1 MIIIERTITIKND
14 QATLDSPIYLY
25 RGDGD
30 IVCLFTI
37 KEMKKA
43 ATFGK
48 IEANNPVSQASYGN
62 VRIYKPDGSKCV
74 FTEKSPIVDDKLQVT
89 FSYENINDFTEVGV
103 HKLQIHLYDDNDA
116 HNESNDKNR
125 FTLPPVDI
133 NVLLPVGDDNNQI
146 DEAVVGYSLLN
157 AVDEEVPAFDEEG
170 NYNKTIW
177 QTGDIITQGKLNKIE
192 DALYEISTADDNYVT
207 NEVLEAELDNIEIA
221 LNGKANASHAHK
233 EYATTNHNHTNYA
246 TRTDLNNKANTNHTH
261 SNYATRDEL
270 SNKANT
276 NHTHSEYAT
285 KEELPKVP
293 TKVSDLFNDKEYIT
307 RADIPSSY
315 VTESELSSYGYVTE
329 NYVNGNF
336 ANQDYVKAEIA
347 KAQLGGGGDGSV
359 DLSGFALKSDIP
371 TSTAQL
377 YNNSGFITEK
387 ALEGYATTT
396 YVSDTIDNRLENVNI
411 DLSNYP
417 TNDDMNNALSNKAEA
432 IHEHPQYATTDH
444 THEDYALKT
453 EIPDMVTVPTNVS
466 AFTNDAG
473 YITDEAVT
481 PKNEAID
488 KINEELESRAK
499 ITDIPTI
506 PTNVSAFE
514 NDKGYALKTDI
525 PTVPTKLSELENDK
539 DYALKTDIPTKVVD
553 LEDHEDYATN
563 ASVSEAINTINRNIE
578 DNYAT
583 KGEIPT
589 TTEQLTNDSG
599 YITSNSVIRIEIVT
613 ELPETEEPG
622 VLYIVKA

>member
-146 DEAVVGYSLLN
+146 NEAVVGYSLLN
-157 AVDEEVPAFDEEG
+157 AVDEDVPTFDEEG

-177 QTGDIITQGKLNKIE
+177 ETGDIITQGKLNKIE
-192 DALYEISTADDNYVT
+192 DALDTINGAYISTDI
-207 NEVLEAELDNIEIA
+207 LEAELDSIETV
-221 LNGKANASHAHK
+221 LKGKANVSHRHSEYASTNHNHSEYATRTELNNKANTNHSHTG
-233 EYATTNHNHTNYA
+233 YATTNHNHTGYA
-246 TRTDLNNKANTNHTH
+246 ASDHTHIDYAASNHTH
-261 SNYATRDEL
+261 SDYLTQSALSNYATKSYVDNSGFLTSVPSVYVTEGEL
-270 SNKANT
+270 DNILATKTYATITYVNT
-276 NHTHSEYAT
+276 AIQNAGGFSGGGGGEGLDPNIYAT
-285 KEELPKVP
+285 KIELDAKADKTHTHNEYLTEIPATYA
-293 TKVSDLFNDKEYIT
+293 TK
-307 RADIPSSY
+307 SY
-315 VTESELSSYGYVTE
+315 VDDAVR
-329 NYVNGNF
+329 NI
-336 ANQDYVKAEIA
+336 EIE
-347 KAQLGGGGDGSV
+347 D
-359 DLSGFALKSDIP
+359 
-371 TSTAQL
+371 
-377 YNNSGFITEK
+377 
-387 ALEGYATTT
+387 
-396 YVSDTIDNRLENVNI
+396 I

-417 TNDDMNNALSNKAEA
+417 TIDVMNEALTNKADS
-432 IHEHPQYATTDH
+432 IHTHSEFSNFAATDH
-444 THEDYALKT
+444 THEDYALKS
-453 EIPDMVTVPTNVS
+453 EIPEMVTVPTNVS

-473 YITDEAVT
+473 YITDEAIT
-481 PKNEAID
+481 PINEAID
-488 KINEELESRAK
+488 SINES
-499 ITDIPTI
+499 I
-506 PTNVSAFE
+506 
-514 NDKGYALKTDI
+514 NDLDQNLNDYALKTDI

-599 YITSNSVIRIEIVT
+599 YITSNSIIRIEIVT

>member
-74 FTEKSPIVDDKLQVT
+74 FTEKSEVIDDKLQVV
-89 FSYENINDFTEVGV
+89 FSYENIDQFTEVGI

-116 HNESNDKNR
+116 HNEGNDKNR
-125 FTLPPVDI
+125 FTLPPIDI
-133 NVLLPVGDDNNQI
+133 NVLLPVGDDNNQV
-146 DEAVVGYSLLN
+146 DEAIVDYSLLN
-157 AVDEEVPAFDEEG
+157 AVDEDVPTFDEEG

-177 QTGDIITQGKLNKIE
+177 ETGDIITQDKLNKIE
-192 DALYEISTADDNYVT
+192 DALYQVTAADDDFIT
-207 NEVLEAELDNIEIA
+207 TEALEVA
-221 LNGKANASHAHK
+221 LAGKADEGHTHNEYATTTQLANKANTNHSHTGYAPTNHYHSGYAASSHTHTG
-233 EYATTNHNHTNYA
+233 YATTNHNHTGYA
-246 TRTDLNNKANTNHTH
+246 ASDHNHNSEYAAISHTH
-261 SNYATRDEL
+261 DSYLTQSALSNYATKSYVDNSGFLTTIPSDYITEGEL
-270 SNKANT
+270 ENHLATKTYATIAYVNTAISNAGGFSGSGDGSIDLSDYATKIELDAKADID
-276 NHTHSEYAT
+276 HTHEGYLTTATLDSYALKSYVDDAVAGVQVDIDLSEYA
-285 KEELPKVP
+285 KIEIVP
-293 TKVSDLFNDKEYIT
+293 TKVSDLVDYLDYAT
-307 RADIPSSY
+307 
-315 VTESELSSYGYVTE
+315 T
-329 NYVNGNF
+329 
-336 ANQDYVKAEIA
+336 DYVDDAVA
-347 KAQLGGGGDGSV
+347 NVTV
-359 DLSGFALKSDIP
+359 DLSG
-371 TSTAQL
+371 
-377 YNNSGFITEK
+377 
-387 ALEGYATTT
+387 YATTEAM
-396 YVSDTIDNRLENVNI
+396 DT
-411 DLSNYP
+411 
-417 TNDDMNNALSNKAEA
+417 ALVNKAEV
-432 IHEHPQYATTDH
+432 DH

-473 YITDEAVT
+473 YITDEAIT
-481 PKNEAID
+481 PINEAID
-488 KINEELESRAK
+488 NINES
-499 ITDIPTI
+499 I
-506 PTNVSAFE
+506 
-514 NDKGYALKTDI
+514 NDLDQN
-525 PTVPTKLSELENDK
+525 LN

>member
-125 FTLPPVDI
+125 FTLPPIDI

-157 AVDEEVPAFDEEG
+157 AVDEDVPTFDEEG

-177 QTGDIITQGKLNKIE
+177 ETGDIITQGKLNKIE

-207 NEVLEAELDNIEIA
+207 NEVLEAELGGIETA
-221 LNGKANASHAHK
+221 LKGKANVSHRHSEYASTNHNHSEYATRTELNNKANTNHSHTG
-233 EYATTNHNHTNYA
+233 YATTNHNHTGYA
-246 TRTDLNNKANTNHTH
+246 ASDHTHIDYAASNHTH
-261 SNYATRDEL
+261 SDYLTQSALSNYATKSYVDNSGFLTSIPSAYVTEGEL
-270 SNKANT
+270 DNILATKTYATVTYVNT
-276 NHTHSEYAT
+276 AIQNAGGFSGGGEGLDPSVYAT
-285 KEELPKVP
+285 KIELDAKADKTHTHNEYLTEIPATYA
-293 TKVSDLFNDKEYIT
+293 TK
-307 RADIPSSY
+307 SY
-315 VTESELSSYGYVTE
+315 VDDAVRNIE
-329 NYVNGNF
+329 
-336 ANQDYVKAEIA
+336 DK
-347 KAQLGGGGDGSV
+347 D
-359 DLSGFALKSDIP
+359 
-371 TSTAQL
+371 
-377 YNNSGFITEK
+377 
-387 ALEGYATTT
+387 
-396 YVSDTIDNRLENVNI
+396 I

-417 TNDDMNNALSNKAEA
+417 TIDVMNEALTNKADS
-432 IHEHPQYATTDH
+432 IHTHSEFTNFATTDH

-473 YITDEAVT
+473 YITDEAIT
-481 PKNEAID
+481 PINEAID
-488 KINEELESRAK
+488 SINES
-499 ITDIPTI
+499 I
-506 PTNVSAFE
+506 
-514 NDKGYALKTDI
+514 NDLDQN
-525 PTVPTKLSELENDK
+525 LN
-539 DYALKTDIPTKVVD
+539 DYALKTDIPTIPTK
-553 LEDHEDYATN
+553 LSAFTN
-563 ASVSEAINTINRNIE
+563 DAKYISSNTI
-578 DNYAT
+578 T
-583 KGEIPT
+583 G
-589 TTEQLTNDSG
+589 
-599 YITSNSVIRIEIVT
+599 IEIVE
-613 ELPETEEPG
+613 ELPPENEQRQG
-622 VLYIVKA
+622 VLYIVKE